1 MLKIGI
7 ECHVQLLTNSK
18 LFCSCPTRGNEGPNT
33 RICPTCLGYPGAKPV
48 LNKESVYKGIKIA
61 LALNCKLPREFY
73 FSRKNYFYND
83 LVNNYQRTQYEISL
97 AGEGYMDIEA
107 RKIRIRRINLE
118 EDPGRL
124 VHSGKDISKASYVL
138 IDYNRAGIPLCEIVT
153 EPDFTT
159 TREVRIFLQRM
170 SIILENY
177 LKVFDSG
184 LEGSLRVDANIST
197 QCARVE
203 IKNITSFKDVEDAL
217 NYEIKRQGSNPPEIQ
232 ETRGWDSEKK
242 GTYLLRTKETEADYG
257 FIIDTDLI
265 KTEITQEMID
275 EINKEIPELA
285 FNKVNRYIIEYKIN
299 KDDAE
304 VIAYD
309 PKFAE
314 LFEYCAAKVDPTL
327 VARWLRRDLMRQL
340 NLSKKTIEEI
350 NLDKNHVLELMIL
363 LQDKK
368 ITDNTAKEILIKLI
382 EKSFSPKE
390 YVEKSKLAMTSDVD
404 MVEGICLKV
413 IKENKNAVEDYRKGQ
428 EKAFNFLAG
437 KVMSLTRKTADPELV
452 RELLKR
458 LIKK

>member
-197 QCARVE
+197 QGARVE
-203 IKNITSFKDVEDAL
+203 IKNINSIESIGKAID
-217 NYEIKRQGSNPPEIQ
+217 YEFERQSKEG
-232 ETRGWDSEKK
+232 GK
-242 GTYLLRTKETEADYG
+242 TKETRRFDAVKGITMVMRQKESGEDYR
-257 FIIDTDLI
+257 FISDPDLQDIVIDKKIIDKL
-265 KTEITQEMID
+265 
-275 EINKEIPELA
+275 KEDIPESPDQKLQR
-285 FNKVNRYIIEYKIN
+285 FLKKHKIS
-299 KDDAE
+299 KYDAE
-304 VIAYD
+304 VLSRNIDIAEFYEKVAERID
-309 PKFAE
+309 ARFALPWISVG
-314 LFEYCAAKVDPTL
+314 LFRLLNENKVKLDSSGVEIRVEDFVSL
-327 VARWLRRDLMRQL
+327 L
-340 NLSKKTIEEI
+340 NLIKSGKITELQGKQILKKFYPKSFDPSKKDIKE
-350 NLDKNHVLELMIL
+350 
-363 LQDKK
+363 K
-368 ITDNTAKEILIKLI
+368 ITDLVEI
-382 EKSFSPKE
+382 EKIVKE
-390 YVEKSKLAMTSDVD
+390 KKDLGFNAIMGIIMSKY
-404 MVEGICLKV
+404 K
-413 IKENKNAVEDYRKGQ
+413 
-428 EKAFNFLAG
+428 G
-437 KVMSLTRKTADPELV
+437 KVDGKTAME
-452 RELLKR
+452 
-458 LIKK
+458 LIKKYVK

>member
-1 MLKIGI
+1 M
-7 ECHVQLLTNSK
+7 
-18 LFCSCPTRGNEGPNT
+18 
-33 RICPTCLGYPGAKPV
+33 
-48 LNKESVYKGIKIA
+48 
-61 LALNCKLPREFY
+61 
-73 FSRKNYFYND
+73 
-83 LVNNYQRTQYEISL
+83 
-97 AGEGYMDIEA
+97 
-107 RKIRIRRINLE
+107 
-118 EDPGRL
+118 
-124 VHSGKDISKASYVL
+124 HSGKDISKASYVL

-197 QCARVE
+197 QGARVE